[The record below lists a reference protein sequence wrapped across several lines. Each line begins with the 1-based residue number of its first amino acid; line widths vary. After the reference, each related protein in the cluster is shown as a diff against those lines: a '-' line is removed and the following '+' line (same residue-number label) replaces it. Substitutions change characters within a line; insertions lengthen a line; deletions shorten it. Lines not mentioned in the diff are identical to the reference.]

1 LDCRCR
7 IDQILKKFSINPQST
22 KDMSY
27 TTENIATDFLVIG
40 GGVAGLRAAL
50 SLAQNGE
57 VLVVT
62 KEAPTESSSQYAQ
75 GGVAVAMSDEDE
87 ISIHFEDTIRAG
99 DGLCLRKA
107 VGTLVEEGPAR
118 IQELIQW
125 GAEFD
130 KEGSKLAFTQ
140 EAAHSRRRVIHAHG
154 DSTGREMLRALIEKA
169 ALSKAISKI
178 DFAFTRDLIV
188 KRGECIG
195 AVVCRQ
201 ALKQV
206 LVISARAVVLATG
219 GAGQLYERTTNP
231 AVATGDGMAMAWRTG
246 AELMDMEFVQF
257 HPTALYLPGAPQF
270 LLSEAMR
277 GEGGVLRNIHGHR
290 FMENYHP
297 SRELAPR
304 DVVTRAIHSEMIA
317 TLASHV
323 SLDMTHL
330 SAEYLKKRFPRIY
343 STCKDLGVDITQSPI
358 PVSPAAHY
366 IMGGVKTD
374 LWGATNVPGLYA
386 AGETACTG
394 VHGANRLASNSLL
407 EGLVFGER
415 AGSAAVRYAKKRRSP
430 YGLSSY
436 APSHRNERK
445 GPSLD
450 IAAVR
455 ASLRKLMWKNVGII
469 RNKKELHTALKQLR
483 EWDQSLKDHGPY
495 RDVFELKNM
504 ITTAQIITRSAL
516 LREGSVGAQYRGD
529 FPKKGKNWR
538 KRTVIVR

>member
-1 LDCRCR
+1 MD
-7 IDQILKKFSINPQST
+7 FT
-22 KDMSY
+22 H
-27 TTENIATDFLVIG
+27 EHIATDFLIIG
-40 GGVAGLRAAL
+40 GGVAGLRAAIE
-50 SLAQNGE
+50 LAQNGK

-75 GGVAVAMSDEDE
+75 GGVAVALSDEDE
-87 ISIHFEDTIRAG
+87 ISIHREDTMKAG

-107 VGTLVEEGPAR
+107 VDALVEEGPAR
-118 IQELIQW
+118 IRELIQW

-130 KEGSKLAFTQ
+130 KEGVKLAFTQ
-140 EAAHSRRRVIHAHG
+140 EAAHSRRRVIHAQG
-154 DSTGREMLRALIEKA
+154 DSTGREIIRALIEKTR
-169 ALSKAISKI
+169 LSDAISKI

-188 KRGECIG
+188 QDGACVG

-206 LVISARAVVLATG
+206 LIISARAAVLATG
-219 GAGQLYERTTNP
+219 GAGRLYERTTNP
-231 AVATGDGMAMAWRTG
+231 AVATGDGMAMAWRAG

-257 HPTALYLPGAPQF
+257 HPTALYLAGAPQF

-277 GEGGVLRNIHGHR
+277 GEGGVLRNIHGLR

-317 TLASHV
+317 TQSSHV

-330 SAEYLKKRFPRIY
+330 GGDYLIKRFPRIY
-343 STCKDLGVDITQSPI
+343 STCKDLGVDITRAPI

-374 LWGATNVPGLYA
+374 LSGATNVPGLFV

-407 EGLVFGER
+407 EGLVYGER
-415 AGSAAVRYAKKRRSP
+415 AGSAAARYAGKRKSRND
-430 YGLSSY
+430 LSSY
-436 APSHRNERK
+436 KPAHSKERE
-445 GPSLD
+445 GASGTSLD
-450 IAAVR
+450 INAIR
-455 ASLRKLMWKNVGII
+455 ASMQKLMWNNVGII
-469 RNKKELHTALKQLR
+469 RNKKELNTALKQLR
-483 EWDQSLKDHGPY
+483 EWDRVLKDHAPD
-495 RDVFELKNM
+495 RELFELKNM
-504 ITTAQIITRSAL
+504 ITTAQLITRSAL
-516 LREGSVGAQYRGD
+516 LREGSVGAHFRSD
-529 FPKKGKNWR
+529 FPAKGKSWR
-538 KRTVIVR
+538 KRTVIKK